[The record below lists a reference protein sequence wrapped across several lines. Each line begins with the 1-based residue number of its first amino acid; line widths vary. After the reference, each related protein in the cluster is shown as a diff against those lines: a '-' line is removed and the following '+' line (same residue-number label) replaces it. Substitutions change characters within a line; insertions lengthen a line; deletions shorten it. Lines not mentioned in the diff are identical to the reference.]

1 MKKLRLHILL
11 LFVLSFLFSG
21 SGSVFTQSGQSGTGS
36 LANTTAGQFSK
47 HVEEGYKQIKGSV
60 YHNAQ
65 RTIKLSGD
73 AIKTTIS
80 LGQLSLESLG
90 LFTPVH
96 SDEEVPAATSVES
109 LSSQIDSV
117 DESDTD
123 LNFGLKYSSYNHSYP
138 QPQTIPLPDLDKRVV
153 LIPLESGI
161 AIRAP

>member
-1 MKKLRLHILL
+1 MKRLRLHILL
-11 LFVLSFLFSG
+11 LFVLSFLFWG
-21 SGSVFTQSGQSGTGS
+21 SGSASIQSGQSDPGS
-36 LANTTAGQFSK
+36 LANTTSGEFSK

-96 SDEEVPAATSVES
+96 SEEVPAATSFES

-123 LNFGLKYSSYNHSYP
+123 LNFGLKYSSNNHSYP
-138 QPQTIPLPDLDKRVV
+138 QPQTLPLPDLDKRVV

>member
-1 MKKLRLHILL
+1 MKILRLHIVL

-21 SGSVFTQSGQSGTGS
+21 SGSAVTQSDQSETGS
-36 LANTTAGQFSK
+36 LANNTAGQFGK

-65 RTIKLSGD
+65 CTIRLSGD
-73 AIKTTIS
+73 AIKTTTS

-96 SDEEVPAATSVES
+96 LDEELPATPSIKS

-117 DESDTD
+117 DESDTE
-123 LNFGLKYSSYNHSYP
+123 LNFGLKYSSNNQSYP
-138 QPQTIPLPDLDKRVV
+138 QPQTFPLPDLDKRVV
-153 LIPLESGI
+153 LIPLESGV